1 MRRFSD
7 PFILDLDYYLLFLY
21 KLCRMRGRG
30 GKIGDPRDLFVKH
43 IVKALCSI

>member
-7 PFILDLDYYLLFLY
+7 PFLLDLDYYVLFLY

-30 GKIGDPRDLFVKH
+30 RKIGDPEKLFVEL
-43 IVKALCSI
+43 IVKGFMFN